1 MISPTAL
8 ENVPILYVKT
18 RWKCKDVIMTKGQQ
32 MIQIKVESLKKKKN
46 PAMTAKPESTKGLQ
60 LQSESNVAVA
70 TKSRIPEVK
79 IDGVSNNDL
88 DTG

>member
-1 MISPTAL
+1 
-8 ENVPILYVKT
+8 
-18 RWKCKDVIMTKGQQ
+18 
-32 MIQIKVESLKKKKN
+32 
-46 PAMTAKPESTKGLQ
+46 MTAKPESTKGLQ